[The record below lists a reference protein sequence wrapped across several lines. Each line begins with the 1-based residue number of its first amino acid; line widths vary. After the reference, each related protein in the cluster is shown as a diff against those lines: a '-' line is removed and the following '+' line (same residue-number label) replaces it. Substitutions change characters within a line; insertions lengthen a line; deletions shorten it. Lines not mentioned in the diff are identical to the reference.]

1 MTQRLTPAGGH
12 PLATPDT
19 ATFGRYRL
27 LGRLAVGGMAEVW
40 AGELRGIGGFCKRV
54 VVKRVRPELM
64 DDPRFLGMFV
74 TEARI
79 AARLSHRNICEVF
92 DLGEVDGEL
101 YMAMEYLRGASVRK
115 IVRRTGRL
123 SPALAVAI
131 VDQAARGLE
140 HAHGLRD
147 PHTGDHLGIVH
158 RDVSPE
164 NLFVTTD
171 GTVKLLDFGIAKICD
186 GLAAAT
192 EAGKTKGKLAYMAPE
207 QLAAEPIDRQA
218 DVWSLGV
225 VLWELLTGAR
235 LFQGPMHEVADRIH
249 VGDVPNLAAH
259 GVDHPALQAV
269 IAQALRQD
277 RRERFSSAEDL
288 RVALRLAMPTEE
300 LDQAA
305 LLAIL
310 VRRQCRAEIAAAE
323 RVFAT
328 TAEPES
334 DARPRRAPSER
345 EPGDPAAPLPV
356 PAAGSAPSASLASH
370 RPSAGERVRPD
381 ATAKVRRLTVVAEPA
396 RPAGR
401 GNRALL
407 ATAALAAALVLLGAL
422 ALDQLGAS
430 RGAASAAVPASGA
443 SAPRPG
449 R

>member
-1 MTQRLTPAGGH
+1 MTQRPSSASGH
-12 PLATPDT
+12 PLAIADT
-19 ATFGRYRL
+19 SMFGRYRL

-40 AGELRGIGGFCKRV
+40 AGELRGLGGFCKQV

-101 YMAMEYLRGASVRK
+101 YMAMEYLRGVSVRK

-123 SPALAVAI
+123 SPALAAAI
-131 VDQAARGLE
+131 VEQAARGLE

-147 PHTGDHLGIVH
+147 PHTAVPLGIVH

-235 LFQGPMHEVADRIH
+235 LFDGPMHDVADRVH
-249 VGDVPNLAAH
+249 VRAIPRLAAH
-259 GVDHPALQAV
+259 GLDHPALQAV
-269 IAQALRQD
+269 VDQALCRD
-277 RRERFSSAEDL
+277 RAGRFSSAEDL
-288 RVALRLAMPTEE
+288 RLALRQAMPTDEP
-300 LDQAA
+300 DQAA

-310 VRRQCRAEIAAAE
+310 VRRQCRAEIAAAD
-323 RVFAT
+323 RVFVTAGPPAAAVGDAARTPAGVGAPPRAT
-328 TAEPES
+328 TAP
-334 DARPRRAPSER
+334 PVGRAPTSE
-345 EPGDPAAPLPV
+345 PLP
-356 PAAGSAPSASLASH
+356 PRIQP
-370 RPSAGERVRPD
+370 RP
-381 ATAKVRRLTVVAEPA
+381 ATARTAPPRPHRRRHARVA
-396 RPAGR
+396 GV
-401 GNRALL
+401 
-407 ATAALAAALVLLGAL
+407 ALAAALVVLGAI
-422 ALDQLGAS
+422 ALDQL
-430 RGAASAAVPASGA
+430 RLPRAATTAAMPASGA
-443 SAPRPG
+443 GARPAA